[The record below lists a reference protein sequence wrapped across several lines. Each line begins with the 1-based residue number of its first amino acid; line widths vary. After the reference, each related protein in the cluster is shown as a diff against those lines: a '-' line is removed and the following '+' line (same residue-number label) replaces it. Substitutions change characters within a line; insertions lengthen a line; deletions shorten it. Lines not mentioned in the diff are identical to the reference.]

1 VVEDCTVAG
10 IAAAGEAYR
19 NGLLRVGLVRH
30 HDDADA
36 LFGAWHDSWLDPAFR
51 SWDIRDGLERI
62 EAPVLLIQ
70 GQDDQYGTMAQL
82 DEIEARVRGPVR
94 RLELAACGH
103 SPHLEQREATAEAIA
118 AFLER
123 LPDAG

>member
-1 VVEDCTVAG
+1 MRVRVFRRVPRWWRWCCWRHTCWSRTAPWP
-10 IAAAGEAYR
+10 ASPRREAYR

-62 EAPVLLIQ
+62 
-70 GQDDQYGTMAQL
+70 
-82 DEIEARVRGPVR
+82 
-94 RLELAACGH
+94 
-103 SPHLEQREATAEAIA
+103 
-118 AFLER
+118 
-123 LPDAG
+123 DAHRCC